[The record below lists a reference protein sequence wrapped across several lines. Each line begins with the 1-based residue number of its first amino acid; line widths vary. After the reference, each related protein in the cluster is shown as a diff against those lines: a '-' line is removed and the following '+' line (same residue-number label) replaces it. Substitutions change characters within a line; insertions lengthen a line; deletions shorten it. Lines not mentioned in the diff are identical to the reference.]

1 MILYEYRYMRSQNKV
16 YVTKFEAKETP
27 KAYFINDKK
36 ALNSRVLKSEIGK
49 LCTSSYQKVMYLT
62 KPDFNHYKELLI
74 FEEKLKIEHFE
85 QSIMALKK
93 AIERLETLKEGEL
106 Q

>member
-1 MILYEYRYMRSQNKV
+1 MILYEYRYMRSQNKIIV
-16 YVTKFEAKETP
+16 REIEVEEKP
-27 KAYFINDKK
+27 KIYITVGHI
-36 ALNSRVLKSEIGK
+36 ALQRKILKSEIGQMN
-49 LCTSSYQKVMYLT
+49 LHSHYRVMYLT

-85 QSIMALKK
+85 QSIMASKK

-106 Q
+106 L